1 MGLGSVGA
9 SGPPQMIQP
18 FLLLAGLRRGPR
30 SFRAGASGL
39 ARGSAALRSPPV
51 ILLLPRALA
60 LRLVA
65 LRLGQQDGQ
74 FAQDDRVGSRLWQI
88 HDHAASTH
96 GRVFIRHSGRNGTM
110 SHRSVD

>member
-1 MGLGSVGA
+1 
-9 SGPPQMIQP
+9 MIQP
-18 FLLLAGLRRGPR
+18 FFMLAGLRRGPR
-30 SFRAGASGL
+30 RFRTAASGL
-39 ARGSAALRSPPV
+39 ARRSAALRSPPV
-51 ILLLPRALA
+51 ILLLPRTLA

-96 GRVFIRHSGRNGTM
+96 GRVFVRHSGRIRKCVIDQE
-110 SHRSVD
+110 SLDP